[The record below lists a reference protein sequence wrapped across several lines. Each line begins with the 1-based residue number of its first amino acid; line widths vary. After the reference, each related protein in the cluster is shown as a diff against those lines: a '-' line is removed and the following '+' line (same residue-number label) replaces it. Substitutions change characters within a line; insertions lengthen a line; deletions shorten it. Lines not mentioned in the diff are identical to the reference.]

1 VLDNSGAVVRML
13 LNMRKARGGTRRAAG
28 EAGAASAG

>member
-13 LNMRKARGGTRRAAG
+13 LNMRKTRGGG
-28 EAGAASAG
+28 AGAASAG